1 VILWWIG
8 DVVLV
13 VVAVVVVMLCQRVMK
28 PIKDIQKVAG
38 DIIGNASELSS
49 NLTAVPK
56 LLQTQR
62 LVGVARDGVGA
73 YGEAI
78 VRLL

>member
-1 VILWWIG
+1 MILWWIG